1 MTEAQS
7 DRRGDIVLMRAW
19 AENLRAKARA
29 IRAGVSRMDESC
41 EELADIIERYVKA
54 RAIERKRGKTSV

>member
-54 RAIERKRGKTSV
+54 RAG